1 MTGLNVLDAA
11 AKFIGNATK
20 DIILTS
26 RERGAD
32 NKHITRPAHI
42 YKMRLPD
49 KEAETKQVPYILL
62 QLVKG
67 DDDDKTNK
75 AQIRVVIAT
84 FSDKAPEGATN
95 VAVIITRIQTELRKA
110 GFLENKYG
118 VEKIEYLIYGDE
130 LAPYYMGEMMITFDL
145 PTIHRE
151 VF

>member
-11 AKFIGNATK
+11 VEFIGNATK
-20 DIILTS
+20 DIILTT
-26 RERGAD
+26 RTRDED
-32 NKHITRPAHI
+32 KNFETRPAKI

-49 KEAETKQVPYILL
+49 KEALTKQVPYILL

-67 DDDDKTNK
+67 EDDDKTNT

-84 FSDKAPEGATN
+84 FSEKADEGAMN
-95 VAVIITRIQTELRKA
+95 VAVIIQRIHTELRKA
-110 GFLENKYG
+110 AYLERKYG

-130 LAPYYMGEMMITFDL
+130 TAPYYMGEMMITFDL
-145 PTIHRE
+145 PTIKRE

>member
-11 AKFIGNATK
+11 AEFIGTATK

-26 RERGAD
+26 RERGEK
-32 NKHITRPAHI
+32 NKHITRPAYI

-84 FSDKAPEGATN
+84 FSDEAPEGATN

-110 GFLENKYG
+110 GFLEKKYG

>member
-11 AKFIGNATK
+11 AAFIGTATK

-32 NKHITRPAHI
+32 NKYITRPAHI

-84 FSDKAPEGATN
+84 FSDEAPEGATN

-110 GFLENKYG
+110 GFIENKYG